1 MQKHRYIYRT
11 GDQCTIRDGHLVIS
25 ETMEEQG
32 SLTSLINYE
41 LNNFQRTIFVDYD
54 ILNKNFC
61 NHFNIYP

>member
-1 MQKHRYIYRT
+1 MHKHIYIYRT

-41 LNNFQRTIFVDYD
+41 LNNF
-54 ILNKNFC
+54 
-61 NHFNIYP
+61 